1 MDSQS
6 HRASPT
12 RAEAVQGTLG
22 VQPTG
27 PQPTGSGK
35 LGFAGPLYWWTPPI
49 PICWAS
55 LLVNTTNTNLLG
67 LSFGEHQHHQA
78 CTKENDHWPLEQ
90 QQQPSSTTTITTT
103 LAPLK
108 PYYHVT
114 LAESSGNCALQIHF
128 DPANFRAGSEGGWK
142 QHIFYCAGL
151 WGGKLCMYHTK
162 SHNAFNTDEAKP
174 KKNSLRDYFIHVS

>member
-1 MDSQS
+1 MCVIFFVIIFSIILM
-6 HRASPT
+6 
-12 RAEAVQGTLG
+12 EGLFQGTLG

-55 LLVNTTNTNLLG
+55 I
-67 LSFGEHQHHQA
+67 GEQHHHQA
-78 CTKENDHWPLEQ
+78 RTKENDHWPLE

-114 LAESSGNCALQIHF
+114 LAESSGNCALQILF

-162 SHNAFNTDEAKP
+162 SHNAFSTDEAKP